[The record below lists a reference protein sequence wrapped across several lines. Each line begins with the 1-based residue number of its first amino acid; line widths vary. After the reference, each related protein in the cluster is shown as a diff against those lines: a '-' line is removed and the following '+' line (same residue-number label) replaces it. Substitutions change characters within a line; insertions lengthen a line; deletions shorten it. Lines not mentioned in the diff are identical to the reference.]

1 MTTITIPASELQPGD
16 QISFGGQTVTVLE
29 ITRHLR
35 MPDIVTLSA
44 TGLWTRCPDSR
55 DLLTV
60 SKALMLTVERPEPVG
75 PEADL
80 IEAMAKAIYDTYLA
94 DETLDD
100 GEWVTVSKG
109 PIGSRLRKEARAA
122 LAVVRAAK

>member
-16 QISFGGQTVTVLE
+16 KISFGGQTVTVLE
-29 ITRHLR
+29 VDPH
-35 MPDIVTLSA
+35 PDVHDIVTLST

-60 SKALMLTVERPEPVG
+60 SRTLMLTVERPEPVD
-75 PEADL
+75 PDAEL
-80 IEAMAKAIYDTYLA
+80 IEAMAKAIYDTYRA
-94 DETLDD
+94 NETLDD
-100 GEWVTVSKG
+100 GEWVTVSEG